1 MLRYVLRRLL
11 AGVVLLLVISFLA
24 YTLLIVGAG
33 DVARKIMGINATQE
47 QVAARNEELGLNRP
61 ILSQYGSWLRN
72 ALVGDFGDSWFSA
85 ESVTKTL
92 SSRISVTLTIVLG
105 AVILAAIVG
114 TVLGI
119 IAAVRGGVVDRGA
132 QGVGLVG
139 FAIPGFL
146 IAFALISL
154 FSIRLGWFRATGY
167 VRPSDSIS
175 EWAKSITLPI
185 ISLALASLASVT
197 LQVRGAVK
205 DTLGLDYVRTLR
217 SRGLSSRRVI
227 YKHVLRN
234 AAGPALSIIGV
245 QFIGLL
251 GGAIIVETVFA
262 MPGLGQVAVNS
273 TIAGDIPLVM
283 GYVIVMAVLVVV
295 VNLVIELLTGW
306 LNPKV
311 RVT

>member
-1 MLRYVLRRLL
+1 MLRYILRRLA
-11 AGVVLLLVISFLA
+11 AGVLLLLVISFLA
-24 YTLLIVGAG
+24 YTLLVAGSG
-33 DVARKIMGINATQE
+33 DVARKLMGINATQE

-61 ILSQYGSWLRN
+61 ILAQYGDWLRH
-72 ALVGDFGDSWFSA
+72 AVTGDFGTSWFGA
-85 ESVTKTL
+85 QDVTEAIR
-92 SSRISVTLTIVLG
+92 SRLSVTLTIVLG
-105 AVILAAIVG
+105 AVLVAAVVG
-114 TVLGI
+114 VVLGI
-119 IAAVRGGVVDRGA
+119 FAATRGGALDRAA

-167 VRPSDSIS
+167 VKPSDSLS

-185 ISLALASLASVT
+185 VSLALASLASVT

-217 SRGLSSRRVI
+217 SRGLSSRRVVF
-227 YKHVLRN
+227 KHVLRN

-251 GGAIIVETVFA
+251 SGAVIVEIVFA
-262 MPGLGQVAVNS
+262 MPGLGQVGFNS
-273 TIAGDIPLVM
+273 TLAGDIPLVM
-283 GYVIVMAVLVVV
+283 GFVIVVSFLVVV
-295 VNLVIELLTGW
+295 VNLVIDLLTGW

-311 RVT
+311 RAT

>member
-1 MLRYVLRRLL
+1 MLRYIVRRLT

-24 YTLLIVGAG
+24 YTLLVVGSG
-33 DVARKIMGINATQE
+33 DVARKLMGVNATQE
-47 QVAARNEELGLNRP
+47 QVAERNAELGLDRP
-61 ILSQYGSWLRN
+61 ILVQYFDWLGDVVR
-72 ALVGDFGDSWFSA
+72 GDFGTSWFGA
-85 ESVTKTL
+85 QDVTEAIK
-92 SSRISVTLTIVLG
+92 SRLSVTLTIVLG
-105 AVILAAIVG
+105 AVLLAAVIG

-119 IAAVRGGVVDRGA
+119 FAATRGGALDRGA

-167 VRPSDSIS
+167 VKPSDSLS
-175 EWAKSITLPI
+175 DWAKSITLPI
-185 ISLALASLASVT
+185 VSLALASLASVT

-205 DTLGLDYVRTLR
+205 DILGLDYVRTLR
-217 SRGLSSRRVI
+217 SRGLSDRRVI

-251 GGAIIVETVFA
+251 SGAVIVEIVFA
-262 MPGLGQVAVNS
+262 LPGLGQVTYNS
-273 TIAGDIPLVM
+273 TVAGDIPLVM
-283 GYVIVMAVLVVV
+283 GLVMVIAVLVVV
-295 VNLVIELLTGW
+295 VNLGVDLLTGW

>member
-1 MLRYVLRRLL
+1 MLRYILRRLA
-11 AGVVLLLVISFLA
+11 AGVLLLLVISFLA
-24 YTLLIVGAG
+24 YTLLVAGSG
-33 DVARKIMGINATQE
+33 DVARKLMGINATQE

-61 ILSQYGSWLRN
+61 ILAQYGDWLRH
-72 ALVGDFGDSWFSA
+72 AVTGDFGTSWFGA
-85 ESVTKTL
+85 QDVTEAIR
-92 SSRISVTLTIVLG
+92 SRLSVTLTIVLG
-105 AVILAAIVG
+105 AVLVAAVVG
-114 TVLGI
+114 VVLGI
-119 IAAVRGGVVDRGA
+119 FAATRGGALDRAA

-167 VRPSDSIS
+167 VKPSDSLS

-185 ISLALASLASVT
+185 VSLALASLASVT

-217 SRGLSSRRVI
+217 SRGLSSRRVVF
-227 YKHVLRN
+227 KHVLRN

-251 GGAIIVETVFA
+251 GGAVIVEIVFA
-262 MPGLGQVAVNS
+262 MPGLGQVAYNS
-273 TIAGDIPLVM
+273 TLAGDIPLVM
-283 GYVIVMAVLVVV
+283 GFVIVVSFLVVV
-295 VNLVIELLTGW
+295 VNLVIDLLTGW

>member
-1 MLRYVLRRLL
+1 MLRYILRRLA
-11 AGVVLLLVISFLA
+11 AGVLLLLVISFLA
-24 YTLLIVGAG
+24 YTLLVAGSG
-33 DVARKIMGINATQE
+33 DVARKLMGINATQE

-61 ILSQYGSWLRN
+61 ILAQYGDWLRH
-72 ALVGDFGDSWFSA
+72 AVTGDFGTSWFGA
-85 ESVTKTL
+85 QDVTEAIR
-92 SSRISVTLTIVLG
+92 SRLSVTLTIVLG
-105 AVILAAIVG
+105 AVLVAAVVG
-114 TVLGI
+114 VVLGI
-119 IAAVRGGVVDRGA
+119 FAATRGGALDRAA

-167 VRPSDSIS
+167 VKPSDSIS

-185 ISLALASLASVT
+185 VSLALASLASVT

-217 SRGLSSRRVI
+217 SRGLSSRRVV

-251 GGAIIVETVFA
+251 SGAVIVEIVFA
-262 MPGLGQVAVNS
+262 MPGLGQVAYNS
-273 TIAGDIPLVM
+273 TLAGDIPLVM
-283 GYVIVMAVLVVV
+283 GFVIVVSFLVVV
-295 VNLVIELLTGW
+295 VNLVIDLLTGW